1 MSAERLY
8 YGNSFLSQFTATV
21 TGCAETKNGFE
32 VTLSATA
39 FYPEG
44 GGQPCDLGIL
54 GDTKVLDVRDRDGEV
69 IHLCEKP
76 LPVGANVSGSI
87 DWPRRFDF
95 MQQHSGEHIVSGLIH
110 KKYGYH
116 NVGFHLGNDVVTI
129 DFDGPLT
136 LEDLLQIEREV
147 NAYIWQDV
155 SVRCWYP
162 SQEELP
168 KVPYRR
174 KKDLPWPVRIVEFP
188 DADLCACCGT
198 QVQRTGQIGLVKIL
212 SCVKFHQGVRV
223 EMLAGSR
230 AMAHLGLV
238 YEQNRQVSQ
247 VFSAKIPETG
257 TAAQK
262 FSQQLAAEK
271 FRAAS
276 LQKQLFQYIAAG
288 YVGQKLA
295 LRFQPELTPAG
306 VRELADAI
314 GQVAEIAVVFSGSD
328 DTAYSL
334 CILSAKT
341 DVRPLG
347 KDAAAALQGRGGG
360 KSDAFQGSFRAT
372 REEIEG
378 YFKNL

>member
-295 LRFQPELTPAG
+295 LRFQPELTPTG

>member
-8 YGNSFLSQFTATV
+8 YGNSFLSQFTAAV
-21 TGCAETKNGFE
+21 TGCAETKKGFE

-306 VRELADAI
+306 VRELADAM